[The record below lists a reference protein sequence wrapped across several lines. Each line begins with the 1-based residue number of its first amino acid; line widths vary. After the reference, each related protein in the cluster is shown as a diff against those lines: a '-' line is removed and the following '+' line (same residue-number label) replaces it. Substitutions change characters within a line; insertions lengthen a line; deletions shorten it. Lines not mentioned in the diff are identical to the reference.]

1 MYQGAEIYL
10 PRKKKVREAFRSNTY
25 RIFDEKVPER
35 LNPDEVIK
43 DHKHVS
49 RDPEVTEML
58 KTRNIPQPY
67 KIKFIRT
74 NVRFLNEPIVHME
87 TDNTKD
93 EQSKWWL
100 NTSDKNEPR
109 KTAYSKESTQR
120 HDYQPITHIPV
131 TRVREERN
139 KPPATG
145 IIPTLS
151 PLGQPK
157 ELVEHVSFIHQYD
170 SRRIH
175 NQPYQGKR
183 HGAFVWSERGA
194 MGPSAFQSSE
204 GLRSDS
210 EGETYN
216 MNSSQH
222 ALQSSPHMYVSTG
235 TFSTQSNPDHGNSYS
250 RNDKMAGIPA

>member
-1 MYQGAEIYL
+1 MYQRAEICL
-10 PRKKKVREAFRSNTY
+10 PRKKKVREAFRSNTF
-25 RIFDEKVPER
+25 RIFDEKAPER

-43 DHKHVS
+43 DHKYAS
-49 RDPEVTEML
+49 RDPEVTETL
-58 KTRNIPQPY
+58 KTHNVPQPY
-67 KIKFIRT
+67 NVKFIRT
-74 NVRFLNEPIVHME
+74 NVRFLNEPLVHME
-87 TDNTKD
+87 TENTKD

-100 NTSDKNEPR
+100 NTPEKNDPR
-109 KTAYSKESTQR
+109 ETAYSMESTQR
-120 HDYQPITHIPV
+120 RDYQLPTHIPV

-139 KPPATG
+139 KLSATG

-157 ELVEHVSFIHQYD
+157 ELVEHMSFIHQYD

-210 EGETYN
+210 EGKTYN

-222 ALQSSPHMYVSTG
+222 ALQSSPQMFVSTG
-235 TFSTQSNPDHGNSYS
+235 TFFPQSSPDNGNSYN
-250 RNDKMAGIPA
+250 RNGKRAGIPT

>member
-109 KTAYSKESTQR
+109 KTAY
-120 HDYQPITHIPV
+120 
-131 TRVREERN
+131 
-139 KPPATG
+139 
-145 IIPTLS
+145 IPTLS

-175 NQPYQGKR
+175 NQPYQGKLR
-183 HGAFVWSERGA
+183 CSTSKPSPFTLDFSEIKVGSKA
-194 MGPSAFQSSE
+194 GK
-204 GLRSDS
+204 
-210 EGETYN
+210 ETPGTW
-216 MNSSQH
+216 
-222 ALQSSPHMYVSTG
+222 LQRKPPMRKCD
-235 TFSTQSNPDHGNSYS
+235 Q
-250 RNDKMAGIPA
+250 